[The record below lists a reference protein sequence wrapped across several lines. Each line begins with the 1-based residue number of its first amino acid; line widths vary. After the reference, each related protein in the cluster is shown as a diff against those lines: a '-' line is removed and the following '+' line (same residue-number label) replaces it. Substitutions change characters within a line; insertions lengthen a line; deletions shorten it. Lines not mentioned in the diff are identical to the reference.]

1 MPLNLLAAAY
11 EGVELGIGDMVLIKA
26 ISQATGRPN
35 NKIKDDMKEAGDLGI
50 VAQNSKGSQKMMFQP
65 KPLKMGQVYG
75 KLQKIASV
83 SGNSSQNIKVDL
95 VKGLLVACKG
105 SEAR

>member
-1 MPLNLLAAAY
+1 MIIWLCEPLK
-11 EGVELGIGDMVLIKA
+11 GVELGIGDMVLIKS

-35 NKIKDDMKEAGDLGI
+35 DKIKADFQSAGDLGI

-65 KPLKMGQVYG
+65 KPLKMGAVYA

-83 SGNSSQNIKVDL
+83 SGSSSQATKVEL